1 MPLYPVLEN
10 ATYTIGDK
18 VYGPGEHVDLTEG
31 QADPWLD
38 ILLGKPLSAKET
50 RAIEK
55 AEAAEVKADAKA
67 AKAAAKE
74 ENEVKTNVR

>member
-18 VYGPGEHVDLTEG
+18 VYKPGEHVDLTEG
-31 QADPWLD
+31 QAAPWLG
-38 ILLGKPLSAKET
+38 LLLDEPLSAKET

-67 AKAAAKE
+67 VKAAAKE
-74 ENEVKTNVR
+74 GVENV